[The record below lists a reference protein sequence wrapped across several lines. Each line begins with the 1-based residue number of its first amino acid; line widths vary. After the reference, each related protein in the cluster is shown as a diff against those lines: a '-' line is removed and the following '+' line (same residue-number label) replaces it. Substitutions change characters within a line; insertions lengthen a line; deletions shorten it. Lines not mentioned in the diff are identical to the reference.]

1 MLTIRHA
8 IPGRLRLNSQ
18 GLRSQIEQC
27 AGLERFLKAQEG
39 CVSVQVKP
47 VTGSIIIVSNPA
59 TGQAKIIESVKSWLE
74 KPISEQLMPSP
85 EVSSCLL
92 ECASCKREHSH
103 PSFLGQIAGLLL
115 LSIYVGYAFVRRV
128 FFKSPVSEAALS
140 LTSVVAVAGAWPLLR
155 QAWQDLKEGR
165 HKSLF
170 PFLAATCFLAIFL
183 GEAMT
188 ALEVIWI
195 MRLGM
200 LLEDYVSR
208 RSRTAIRNILKLA
221 EKNTY
226 LLVDGV
232 EVETPVAALKSRDVV
247 VCHTGEK
254 IPVDGIVIE
263 GEALVNESPITGK
276 AEHEQRMAG
285 HKVFAGTI
293 ISQGVLLIR
302 AEKVGDDTYLC
313 RILHLVEKSL
323 DTKAPVETKADELA
337 TRLMRLG
344 AIAVAGTFLITLD
357 PVRAFTVL
365 LVLACPCATVLAA
378 STAVAA
384 AIATAARNHIL
395 IKGGLYLEQIGSAD
409 CFCFDKTGTLTSEVP
424 RVVEILP
431 KNKKQSSENILALAA
446 SAEAHNQHPVAKALI
461 EAAMERG
468 VEFASHDRCEFV
480 LGRGVRAE
488 LKGELLL
495 IGNAIFMKE
504 EGIGAER
511 FKQQA
516 EQHVARGNTVIYV
529 AKSKELLGMIAIANT
544 IRPQAGDVL
553 KWLRKDGVKELHLV
567 TGDTEPVARSMA
579 EAFDFSDYKA
589 ALLPE
594 GKAQYINA
602 LEKKGRKTVMV
613 GDGVNDALA
622 LAEASIGVA
631 MGAGGAEVAI
641 ESADI
646 ALVDSDLERIV
657 MLRKLSKQTMS
668 IIEQNHQIAMLTN
681 VGGVVLGASGL
692 LSPIMAGALHVFH
705 TLGIFM
711 NSGRL
716 LGWRAEGKKNNK
728 RRQITDGRQFDGCA

>member
-1 MLTIRHA
+1 MLTICHA
-8 IPGRLRLNSQ
+8 IAGRVRLNSRE
-18 GLRSQIEQC
+18 LRGQAGRC
-27 AGLERFLKAQEG
+27 AGLERFLKNQEG
-39 CVSVQVKP
+39 CITVRVKP
-47 VTGSIIIVSNPA
+47 VTGSIIIVFDPA
-59 TGQAKIIESVKSWLE
+59 TGQDELIEVVTHWIGKSR
-74 KPISEQLMPSP
+74 SEQVLSSLEP
-85 EVSSCLL
+85 SSCSL
-92 ECASCKREHSH
+92 ECASCKRDHGH
-103 PSFLGQIAGLLL
+103 PSLIKQVAGLVL

-128 FFKSPVSEAALS
+128 FFKSPVSESALS
-140 LTSVVAVAGAWPLLR
+140 LTSVVAVAGAWPLLKH
-155 QAWQDLKEGR
+155 AWQDLKRGR

-200 LLEDYVSR
+200 LLEEYVAR
-208 RSRTAIRNILKLA
+208 RSRAAIRNILKLA

-232 EVETPVAALKSRDVV
+232 EIETPVAVLRPGDVV
-247 VCHTGEK
+247 ICHTGEK
-254 IPVDGIVIE
+254 IPVDGVVIE
-263 GEALVNESPITGK
+263 GEALVNESPITGR

-293 ISQGVLLIR
+293 ISQGVLVIK

-313 RILHLVEKSL
+313 RILHLVENAL
-323 DTKAPVETKADELA
+323 ETKAPVETKADELA
-337 TRLMRLG
+337 TRLMRFG
-344 AIAVAGTFLITLD
+344 AIAVVGTFLITLD

-384 AIATAARNHIL
+384 AIATAARHHIL
-395 IKGGLYLEQIGSAD
+395 IKGGLSLEQIGSAD

-431 KNKKQSSENILALAA
+431 RDKKQSADSILAMAA
-446 SAEAHNQHPVAKALI
+446 SAEAHNQHPVARALI
-461 EAAMERG
+461 EAARERG
-468 VEFASHDRCEFV
+468 FEVTSHDRCEFV

-488 LKGELLL
+488 IKGDIVL
-495 IGNAIFMKE
+495 IGNAVFMKE
-504 EGIGAER
+504 EGIDIR
-511 FKQQA
+511 YFKRQVN
-516 EQHVARGNTVIYV
+516 EHIARGNTVIYV
-529 AKSKELLGMIAIANT
+529 AKNKKMLGIITIANT
-544 IRPQAGDVL
+544 IRPEAEDVL
-553 KWLRKDGVKELHLV
+553 RWLRKDGTKELHLI
-567 TGDTEPVARSMA
+567 TGDMEPVARSMA
-579 EAFDFSDYKA
+579 EAFGFNDYKA
-589 ALLPE
+589 ELLPE
-594 GKAQYINA
+594 GKAQYIKI
-602 LEKKGRKTVMV
+602 LEKMGKKTVMV

-646 ALVDSDLERIV
+646 ALVDSDLKRIV

-681 VGGVVLGASGL
+681 IGGVVLGASGL
-692 LSPIMAGALHVFH
+692 LSPVMAGALHVIH

-716 LGWRAEGKKNNK
+716 LGWRAEGEKDNK
-728 RRQITDGRQFDGCA
+728 RRRITDGR